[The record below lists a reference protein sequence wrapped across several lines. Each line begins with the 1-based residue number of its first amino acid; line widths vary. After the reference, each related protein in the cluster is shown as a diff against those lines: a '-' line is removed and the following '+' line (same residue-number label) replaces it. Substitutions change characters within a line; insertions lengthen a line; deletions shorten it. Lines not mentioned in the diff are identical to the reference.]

1 MSTGDGQ
8 GDGLAPGT
16 LLGRYEIRRQLGRGG
31 MGAVY
36 EAIHRDLK
44 KRVAVKVLMPQLASN
59 EEARQRFLREGEAAS
74 RIRHPHVVD
83 VTDVGGDG
91 TLSYLVMEFL
101 EGEDL
106 AGRLARGP
114 LSPQE
119 AADILLPVV
128 AGVAAAHDEGVVH
141 RDLKPE
147 NIFLSRQKHG
157 GLHPK
162 VLDFGISKVSG
173 GSGSMALTGTAATFG
188 TPFYMPPEQLRGARQ
203 ADHRSDQYAL
213 GVVLYECVV
222 GRRPFEADNIYA
234 MLRAIGDGDYPL
246 PRVLRPDLPESL
258 ELVIVRAMR
267 LDPAQRFDTTR
278 DFGAALLPFAS
289 DHSRLLW
296 SSTFGAPE
304 SASVPP
310 GMARTLALP
319 QESDPGRYSVPT
331 RPRTGSGTGGSV
343 SGTRIMPSTNPPAVS
358 RAPSAPPPHTT
369 LGSAT
374 GQRLGLTVRPRRRG
388 PGLMIGGVLVAGGIA
403 AGVVFFLGK
412 QQEDGHK
419 KRSAVTGTDEG
430 DKPAARPATY
440 RVDVEADPPAA
451 RIELDGMPVGEGLFR
466 RELPLDGRSHRLVAR
481 AAGYED
487 ADVQFIDHPP
497 PPRLV
502 LKQLPPPP
510 RPAADETAKA
520 QPPAHAEHVEHAEK
534 DHKGSKHHHGGGGGT
549 PPAAATTPATT
560 PVKATTPA
568 TGPQKSANDS
578 PVID

>member
-1 MSTGDGQ
+1 MSTGGDGQ

-36 EAIHRDLK
+36 EAVHRDLK

-83 VTDVGGDG
+83 VTDVGSDG
-91 TLSYLVMEFL
+91 ALSYLVMEFL

-157 GLHPK
+157 GIHPM
-162 VLDFGISKVSG
+162 VLDFGVSKVSG
-173 GSGSMALTGTAATFG
+173 GPGSMALTGTAATFG

-246 PRVLRPDLPESL
+246 PRVLRPDLPETL

-267 LDPAQRFDTTR
+267 LDPAQRFDSTR

-296 SSTFGAPE
+296 SSTFGEPE
-304 SASVPP
+304 SASIPP
-310 GMARTLALP
+310 GMGRTVSLP
-319 QESDPGRYSVPT
+319 PESDPNRFSVPT
-331 RPRTGSGTGGSV
+331 ARPRTGSGTGGSV
-343 SGTRIMPSTNPPAVS
+343 SGTRIMPSTPPPLAS

-369 LGSAT
+369 LGAAT
-374 GQRLGLTVRPRRRG
+374 GQRLGLTVRPRRR

-403 AGVVFFLGK
+403 AGVVFFLGQ
-412 QQEDGHK
+412 QQEDGRK
-419 KRSAVTGTDEG
+419 KREARAATADDG

-466 RELPLDGRSHRLVAR
+466 RELPRDGRPHRLVAR

-487 ADVQFIDHPP
+487 ADVQFIDRPP

-510 RPAADETAKA
+510 AAEAPKA
-520 QPPAHAEHVEHAEK
+520 QPAAQAEHAEHVEKE
-534 DHKGSKHHHGGGGGT
+534 HKGGKHHHGGGGAPAPAT
-549 PPAAATTPATT
+549 PTPAGATPAKAATPAS
-560 PVKATTPA
+560 
-568 TGPQKSANDS
+568 GPQKSANDS